1 VASNCRVD
9 SSTRSFIREDHKML
23 IRTIF
28 LVALAVVG
36 VSDAVDSVYADNQF
50 HISFKVSEEQLQ
62 MMREDKS
69 GILKVIAEL
78 QQPLTQ
84 DELKILES
92 VSGMTL
98 YDLSKSSNA
107 GWGRTLGTGRDLSK
121 PEMYKLAENLSK
133 VGWVHFV
140 VSPSWM
146 ENRVSSQP
154 PPPPDRKGEEW
165 LYPEFW
171 QYRGQNLLGEEGR
184 PSSNT
189 EASAL
194 KP

>member
-1 VASNCRVD
+1 
-9 SSTRSFIREDHKML
+9 ML

-36 VSDAVDSVYADNQF
+36 VSGAVDSVYAENQF

-84 DELKILES
+84 EELKILES

-98 YDLSKSSNA
+98 YDLSKSSGNA
-107 GWGRTLGTGRDLSK
+107 GWGRTLSTGRDLSE

-140 VSPSWM
+140 VPRSWM
-146 ENRVSSQP
+146 ENLVSSQP
-154 PPPPDRKGEEW
+154 PPPPERKGEEW

-171 QYRGQNLLGEEGR
+171 QDRGQNLLGEEGR